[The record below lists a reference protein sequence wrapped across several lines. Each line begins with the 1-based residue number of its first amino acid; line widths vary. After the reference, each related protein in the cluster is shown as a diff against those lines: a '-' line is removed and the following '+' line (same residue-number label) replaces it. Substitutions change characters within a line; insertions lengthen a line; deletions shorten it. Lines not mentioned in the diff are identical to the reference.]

1 MKLLIDQEN
10 DDQRKRALLFEWSR
24 INEMLD
30 KQLYLTRLETQHR
43 DMYFDYIS
51 LREWL

>member
-30 KQLYLTRLETQHR
+30 KQII
-43 DMYFDYIS
+43 FNKA
-51 LREWL
+51 